1 MSKSS
6 PKDRGF
12 VRHGD
17 LADRMRR
24 SIVSGKYPPG
34 ARLPARVELQQS
46 FDTTPVTLQRA
57 LDLLRAEGFIRTE
70 PNAGTFVTD
79 RPPHLWR
86 YGLLF
91 ENSPPPGNPSG
102 WSRFYTAL
110 EMVARKVNEIGP
122 RQIEIYYNV
131 DGHADSEGYKRLLE
145 DMASQRLAGLMF
157 AFHPHDI
164 MATDVI
170 EASHYPRVMAGG
182 HVGLMPMVG
191 FEWGEPVMTALQWI
205 ASQGRKK
212 ISIITLP
219 QIQQS
224 FLHEEIEKAGLFHR
238 PYWMQAASPSFRGWV
253 RHAVHGI
260 LHSHPEDVPDAMLVT
275 DDHLVEA
282 VTDALIHFGVRVP
295 QDMLVVGHWNFPLKF
310 RRDLPVQ
317 LIGQDHVELLRR
329 WVMTID
335 AMRSGQRVPA
345 TQTVIPPTLAGQTPL
360 HKVSEIQELPA
371 PAPRVVVR
379 TAREAR

>member
-1 MSKSS
+1 MDKSS
-6 PKDRGF
+6 SNARGF

-17 LADRMRR
+17 VAARLRQL
-24 SIVSGKYPPG
+24 IVSGQYAPG
-34 ARLPARVELQQS
+34 SRLPVRVELQQL

-57 LDLLRAEGFIRTE
+57 LDRLRGEGFVRTE

-91 ENSPPPGNPSG
+91 ADHPPAGNPSG

-110 EMVARKVNEIGP
+110 ETVARRVNESGP
-122 RQIEIYYNV
+122 RQIEIYHGV
-131 DGHADSEGYKRLLE
+131 DGHADSEGYQRLLQ
-145 DMASQRLAGLMF
+145 DMATQRLAGLMF
-157 AFHPHDI
+157 GFYPHDLLDTP
-164 MATDVI
+164 MMELD
-170 EASHYPRVMAGG
+170 YPRVTSDGRDG
-182 HVGLMPMVG
+182 VMPLVG
-191 FEWGEPVMTALQWI
+191 FEWGEPVPTALRWI
-205 ASQGRKK
+205 AAQGRRKV
-212 ISIITLP
+212 SIITLP
-219 QIQQS
+219 QNPQAYM
-224 FLHEEIEKAGLFHR
+224 HEEIEKAGLTHR
-238 PYWMQAASPSFRGWV
+238 PYWVQAVHPSFTGWV

-282 VTDALIHFGVRVP
+282 VADALIHFGVRVP

-317 LIGQDHVELLRR
+317 LIGQDNTELMRR

-335 AMRSGQRVPA
+335 AMRRGERVPFKK
-345 TQTVIPPTLAGQTPL
+345 TVIQPVLAGQATFRRPA
-360 HKVSEIQELPA
+360 EIQQLPPPSLPVA
-371 PAPRVVVR
+371 DRA
-379 TAREAR
+379 ARATR